1 MEGRGERE
9 GAMQARR
16 GGKEGGGRMRSSL
29 VRHVPGRRTLG
40 GKLKTLED
48 EFTGIR
54 TLKLALSMYKSVIS
68 AVRENNTKSTQSLGI
83 QYVLSLFTCISP

>member
-1 MEGRGERE
+1 
-9 GAMQARR
+9 
-16 GGKEGGGRMRSSL
+16 MRSSL
-29 VRHVPGRRTLG
+29 VRHMPGRRTLG

-83 QYVLSLFTCISP
+83 QYVLSLFTCSLVPRPLTKNRKGTWERGYFTCISP